1 MNSLTR
7 ERAQPDRVEPHG
19 LQPARRRHWDT
30 CPQVETNP
38 KRVGGARCVRNTRL
52 PLSTVYEHL
61 ASGASI
67 KEIVEWFP
75 GVTEEQIRA
84 VLNHDAKT
92 LKEDDGWLE
101 SSSTK
106 ARP

>member
-1 MNSLTR
+1 MNRLTR
-7 ERAQPDRVEPHG
+7 ERTEPRGQQPT
-19 LQPARRRHWDT
+19 RRRHWDT

-38 KRVGGARCVRNTRL
+38 RRVGGARCVRNTRL

-67 KEIVEWFP
+67 REIVEWFP
-75 GVTEEQIRA
+75 GVTEEQISA
-84 VLNHDAKT
+84 VLNHDART
-92 LKEDDGWLE
+92 LKADDGWLE
-101 SSSTK
+101 SSSTT